1 MTKKRLTVKNFEN
14 CGYIGNSAAIFS
26 FIADFESDLIALS
39 FIDDSNLRI
48 IENNAKLEV
57 DYSDFGMAHFLMVG
71 VEAGNDLALKLF
83 DFFITALEMANE
95 ENEVIDVLNSS
106 GVCQFE
112 FNDDEYV
119 ISLDKNHYL
128 AFV

>member
-83 DFFITALEMANE
+83 DFFITVLEMANE

-112 FNDDEYV
+112 FNDGEYV